1 MGQFMNEIARQDV
14 IHSVQSILNS
24 LKISKVVYVDD
35 RNIDLPV
42 ENVINAIS
50 TGSVTIDK
58 VKKIVPSLKTDDI
71 DIISDQLRQKWN
83 NISYKKKFELYRI
96 IETSK
101 LIDKETEDDFKSIS
115 ILNNLVPKNILVPL
129 SPEKWDEEKNKLLDD
144 CDKTLFLFDQ
154 QLDGEGTLKEKGI
167 NLLGK
172 IIKERVNCMCGLL
185 THTILPDQI
194 SARRLEMAEDL
205 KISADRFFIIPKL
218 DLINEPILF
227 VFYLKYT
234 ILARDFDKL
243 KRNMLDIISNA
254 NKNSEKFIEDI
265 AIQDFDH
272 IIFKVPIRE
281 CSWEPDMFF
290 RIYNSY
296 QRRKSIEL
304 AYKDSD
310 LKRIINNL
318 RIISNIPASPTS
330 ISFPTNIWE
339 LQRDELYENSD
350 YLNRNHLPL
359 ELGDIFEHTKEDDSK
374 RYILLTQLCDL
385 MIRKNGSRSPE
396 IERFPI
402 IEIISDNLEQEKS
415 RYEEEM
421 PYFGDNYDVRWN
433 IKFKRVHFVRAIIFD
448 LCTFNDDGV
457 ARYKLDSAMPEG
469 LRLSMQ
475 EYYKKRSR
483 EINNEIEKRKQIL
496 SKIKIEEGV
505 NETIFK
511 TIKYNI
517 IADKLKDD
525 FVCYDLDELEN
536 NDTLLYRLKRIGRLD
551 SAKSADLLMKYA
563 SIIERPA
570 LDVYYGNKME

>member
-1 MGQFMNEIARQDV
+1 MGQFMNEMARQDV

-35 RNIDLPV
+35 KNVKLPI
-42 ENVINAIS
+42 ENALSIIKSGNMIEEIK
-50 TGSVTIDK
+50 T
-58 VKKIVPSLKTDDI
+58 IVPSLSTDDP
-71 DIISDQLRQKWN
+71 DIIESQLRQQWD
-83 NISYKKKFELYRI
+83 NISYKKKFELYKR
-96 IETSK
+96 IETS
-101 LIDKETEDDFKSIS
+101 LLTDKDEEADFEAIS
-115 ILNNLVPKNILVPL
+115 ILNDLIPKSVLVPL
-129 SPEKWDEEKNKLLDD
+129 LPEEWAEKTDELLSDYNE
-144 CDKTLFLFDQ
+144 TLFLFDQ
-154 QLDGEGTLKEKGI
+154 QLDQTDASRENGVNLIEK
-167 NLLGK
+167 L
-172 IIKERVNCMCGLL
+172 IKAETNCMCGLL
-185 THTILPDQI
+185 THTIPPEEI
-194 SARRLEMAEDL
+194 FSKRSEMAKDIN
-205 KISADRFFIIPKL
+205 ISADRFFVIPKSNL
-218 DLINEPILF
+218 VNDPILF
-227 VFYLKYT
+227 VYYLKYT

-243 KRNMLDIISNA
+243 KRNMLDIIFNA

-281 CSWEPDMFF
+281 GSWEPDMFF
-290 RIYNSY
+290 RIYNSH
-296 QRRKSIEL
+296 QRRESLEL
-304 AYKDSD
+304 AYKDSY
-310 LKRIINNL
+310 LKEIINNL
-318 RIISNIPASPTS
+318 RTISNIPASPTS

-339 LQRDELYENSD
+339 LQHNELYENSD

-359 ELGDIFEHTKEDDSK
+359 ELGDIFEHTKEDGSK
-374 RYILLTQLCDL
+374 RYILLTQPCDL

-402 IEIISDNLEQEKS
+402 IEIISDNLKQEKS

-457 ARYKLDSAMPEG
+457 ARHKLDSAMPEG

-475 EYYKKRSR
+475 EYYKKRSK

-496 SKIKIEEGV
+496 GKIKIEEGI
-505 NETIFK
+505 NETIYK

-536 NDTLLYRLKRIGRLD
+536 NDTLLYSLKRIGRLD

-570 LDVYYGNKME
+570 LDVYYGKIE